1 MRYSSDRERVT
12 HHRDECGIQ
21 ICDVGVST
29 VGMTKTEEYL
39 IMERRNRVAD
49 LYLKGLTQS
58 KIAELEGVTQPCI
71 HNDLKAIRKQW
82 VSETLTNFDEIQ
94 ARELAKID
102 NLETQAWKAWE
113 RSCEDLVTVT
123 EDVKR
128 ELRAEAEETVEE
140 KVSGLAARL
149 SGMEPE
155 KKMMPTEQN
164 TKTTTKGQA
173 GDPRFLERIAWCIE
187 QRVKIFGLVKSDK
200 QSAAAVINF
209 NWNNIVPRSEIEDP
223 VQQHIKQLQSATIVQ
238 QVPEPEQQ
246 EA

>member
-1 MRYSSDRERVT
+1 
-12 HHRDECGIQ
+12 
-21 ICDVGVST
+21 
-29 VGMTKTEEYL
+29 MTKTEEYL

-102 NLETQAWKAWE
+102 NLETAAWQAWE

-123 EDVKR
+123 EDIKR
-128 ELRAEAEETVEE
+128 EMRAEAEQTVEAR
-140 KVSGLAARL
+140 VSGLAAKL

-223 VQQHIKQLQSATIVQ
+223 VQQHIKQIQSGELTLHAETPTLVQ
-238 QVPEPEQQ
+238 AEVTDDE
-246 EA
+246 